1 MPTVTT
7 SWHKEEDGGRRKE
20 GGREEV
26 APLLQSKDLHL
37 AGVEDMKTPPADFK
51 LLLVQSPCRVQG
63 TTDNVNPDQHL
74 PAT

>member
-20 GGREEV
+20 G
-26 APLLQSKDLHL
+26 LLRSKDLHR
-37 AGVEDMKTPPADFK
+37 AGVEDMKTPSADFK

-63 TTDNVNPDQHL
+63 TTDNVNRDQHL